1 MGIFTAV
8 LGLPLAPVRG
18 VVWISEIVRRQV
30 EEELYSPAALRRR
43 LEEVD
48 DARASGQMSDEE
60 AAQAEG
66 QILDSMTRR
75 KSADEVDRQE

>member
-18 VVWISEIVRRQV
+18 VVWIGEIIRRQV

-43 LEEVD
+43 LEAVD
-48 DARASGQMSDEE
+48 DARSSGQMSDEE
-60 AAQAEG
+60 AAQAEA

-75 KSADEVDRQE
+75 KGADEADRQE

>member
-1 MGIFTAV
+1 MGIFTAI

-43 LEEVD
+43 LEAID
-48 DARASGQMSDEE
+48 DARSSGQMSDEE
-60 AAQAEG
+60 AAQAEQ
-66 QILDSMTRR
+66 QILDLMTHRR
-75 KSADEVDRQE
+75 GADETGRQE